1 VWTKDADEHFIPVI
15 YIDLLQKGKGPLKC
29 SHPQS
34 KAEFTILRLDLLP
47 PFGSSQKVVASF
59 CYGKKYLDKTNELK
73 RFDFPLQSGTRR
85 TGHGTKVPV

>member
-1 VWTKDADEHFIPVI
+1 LPTSRVFTRPKNCVVWTKDVDEHFIPVI

-59 CYGKKYLDKTNELK
+59 CYENTI
-73 RFDFPLQSGTRR
+73 
-85 TGHGTKVPV
+85 